1 MRFANE
7 NQTQRKYLKSFGAL
21 GRLSARTGIKPLT
34 LGQMIIEEKRPEFVK
49 YVKNAGMI
57 PETNPVKLAVQTAL
71 IHQNRIA
78 KKMRE
83 TGLPLA
89 EAEKQVFHDDD
100 VRSYTGDAENF
111 APALLA
117 VASSVGGA
125 GIEAINRKRQEK
137 GKKPILSGKF
147 WTNLREKTKG
157 VTLAQTEGGGLN
169 IDVAGRPSTPP
180 SSEIGAGLSAMQT
193 QLEKEGQKSF
203 FLKNKYWIIAGIIV
217 LVVGAYFLIK
227 KK

>member
-7 NQTQRKYLKSFGAL
+7 NATHRKYLVSFRAL

-34 LGQMIIEEKRPEFVK
+34 LGQMIIEEKRPEFIK

-57 PETNPVKLAVQTAL
+57 PETNPIKLAVQTTL
-71 IHQNRIA
+71 IHQNKIA
-78 KKMRE
+78 KKIKE
-83 TGLPLA
+83 TGLPFD

-100 VRSYTGDAENF
+100 VNSYTGVENF
-111 APALLA
+111 APALLS

-125 GIEAINRKRQEK
+125 GIKAINDKRAK
-137 GKKPILSGKF
+137 TGKKPILSGKF
-147 WTNLREKTKG
+147 WTSLKEKLSG
-157 VTLAQTEGGGLN
+157 VTLNQTEGGGLN
-169 IDVAGRPSTPP
+169 IDVAGRSTGAPT
-180 SSEIGAGLSAMQT
+180 SELGAGLSAMQT

-203 FLKNKYWIIAGIIV
+203 FLKNKYLIIAGVVV
-217 LVVGAYFLIK
+217 LVIGAYFLIK

>member
-7 NQTQRKYLKSFGAL
+7 NQTNRAYNMGFGAL

-34 LGQMIIEEKRPEFVK
+34 LGQMIIEEKRPEFIK
-49 YVKNAGMI
+49 YVKRAGMV
-57 PETNPVKLAVQTAL
+57 PETNPVKLAVQTTL

-89 EAEKQVFHDDD
+89 EAEKAVFHDDD
-100 VRSYTGDAENF
+100 VNSYTGEAENF

-125 GIEAINRKRQEK
+125 GIKAINDKRAK
-137 GKKPILSGKF
+137 TGKKPILSGKF
-147 WTNLREKTKG
+147 WTGLRDKLKG

-169 IDVAGRPSTPP
+169 IDVAGKPTGAP
-180 SSEIGAGLSAMQT
+180 SSELGAGLSAMQT
-193 QLEKEGQKSF
+193 QLEKEGQKSW
-203 FLKNKYWIIAGIIV
+203 FLKNKYLIIAGV
-217 LVVGAYFLIK
+217 LILIVGAYFLIK